1 MSLLSQKYCAHHWPR
16 LAAIGIA
23 PCAVSNLE
31 SRYPLRYPP
40 WVDVKYG
47 REIILHPIHWKF
59 GLLHNCWQS
68 PDLRSPTVGTIRVEI
83 EFEFC
88 MSQTKA
94 RMSTAAVGDGQT
106 IHVQMDQEYR
116 DVVATMNFENLVVPV
131 VLMMTALWDLPATN
145 PSLDR
150 FDRLL
155 LSSVPACQAMLTWIS
170 SMLAFMST
178 RWPRPLW
185 IPSCLLRKDEDCKN
199 FDVNRWHRTS
209 IAGTCYCSY
218 LMTRMYL
225 RERAPLREREI
236 IYQLS

>member
-1 MSLLSQKYCAHHWPR
+1 M
-16 LAAIGIA
+16 
-23 PCAVSNLE
+23 
-31 SRYPLRYPP
+31 
-40 WVDVKYG
+40 
-47 REIILHPIHWKF
+47 
-59 GLLHNCWQS
+59 
-68 PDLRSPTVGTIRVEI
+68 
-83 EFEFC
+83 
-88 MSQTKA
+88 
-94 RMSTAAVGDGQT
+94 AAVGNGET
-106 IHVQMDQEYR
+106 INEQMDQEYR

-170 SMLAFMST
+170 STVAFMST

-185 IPSCLLRKDEDCKN
+185 ILSCLLRKDEDCKN
-199 FDVNRWHRTS
+199 FDVNRWHRTP

-225 RERAPLREREI
+225 RERSPLREREI
-236 IYQLS
+236 IYQLN